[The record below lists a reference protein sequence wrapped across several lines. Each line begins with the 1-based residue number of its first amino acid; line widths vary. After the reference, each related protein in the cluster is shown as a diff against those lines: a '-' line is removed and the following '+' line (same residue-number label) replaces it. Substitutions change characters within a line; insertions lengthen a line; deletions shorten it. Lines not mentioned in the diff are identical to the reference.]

1 MKKVKKQWV
10 VVSLSTLATL
20 GGVTYTMTFSQDA
33 HADSASTNTTTNQQS
48 VSNPSSGTVT
58 SGAVQ
63 TTAAAAASTTSV
75 TNTNNINASYAN
87 QSAGS
92 VAVTAA
98 TPGNQSLSSQAQSA
112 YNTGLVDLSQ
122 TKYSSSGASLAAN
135 PASSLVSSSQASD
148 VASAASDA
156 IKYNGAINQA
166 ASDAFAGN
174 GNNVATVA
182 SDAQNYYNAAYYGA
196 SNAKSLY
203 NNYVN
208 GYGTGTQDYTAFSQ
222 NTNTPGSSASGATSS
237 AQAATSA
244 HSAAL
249 SYESSLNSKF
259 NGKSNVTVHLGAA
272 ENGQINIPT
281 NTDSNITSQNT
292 YTAGSEL
299 YNAYQFGV
307 NYALAHQGTED
318 AKAGKWSGISTQQ
331 GLVYD
336 ASRQLSFPG
345 DNYHPL
351 IQSTNPYDQAYIGA
365 QQAMNDQWGTNDTI
379 QKYGYVLQNENTN
392 ANYLN
397 GSAYYQMAYD
407 NVAREMND
415 NNTAFVH
422 NAWQFQRALAGN
434 YHSDWSF
441 ASFVNGNNSGYSA
454 YNDAMGLGINDE
466 GKGYS
471 NVRLVNDIDFQ
482 GDPYVEHWPTIQHL
496 KNLTVDAQNHQVDF
510 HGVLDQFVADAGV
523 NPVLNIKNFQMAYSY
538 NYYGFL
544 KINQP
549 GTVIYDNVNYM
560 GAQMLSDWPAGGNDI
575 RFKGNI
581 NEINVSTY
589 QTSLN
594 NGIHPTEGNGN
605 QENMEVQNLLLYPGS
620 KYFGSVARD
629 YGNNVIKLSGSLTM
643 NEGSQMTLIPRGNG
657 GYYARLGSNYG
668 IVVTNGANLNIN
680 KGATL
685 QIIPDAWNG
694 STLYAN
700 GLYTYGNV
708 NINGGILDIET
719 AAPSYNSDA
728 TMFVDS
734 TGQVNISNGGLV
746 MVKSQ
751 GLGSSTTG
759 TSYGLLYNN
768 NGQVNVNNL
777 GNLYISG
784 DGTGLINLLAGPLNI
799 TNPGQNNITLD
810 LTQNTN
816 TSSRISN
823 GKIDAYTSLVTYG
836 VGVQGS
842 NGLIAGQ
849 SNTGSSKILYSFH
862 LYNKNGNYT
871 NSFVD
876 ASGNKGSFT
885 QSGNPNFVQIATV
898 PAVYFV
904 GPMTPVLNSDGTYT
918 LTGYAQVSDRKST
931 DTDPIYAQIGY
942 GTQNSYP
949 TLTTVGNNIFN
960 TVTVDKNNYT
970 QAIQVPANY
979 NYELIKYSINMPSN
993 YNPTK
998 TPYVGLLLRYGVDG
1012 VDTVAQVQTKQF
1024 TSSQHSYDLSSDG
1037 KSLVDQSQQVI
1048 DTGSYSSIGDG
1059 RDDALYYL
1067 SNGNQADQ
1075 QRYIDRYKIDDD
1087 YTNGYNSVMAGYN
1100 AFAQG
1105 APDPNNNPGAI
1116 QVGSVAENIAKDN
1129 NSITDPQGYIDG
1141 YNRAKADAKGTLSGL
1156 NDFINGQQQSSTNS
1170 YVNPDPSSTATSK
1183 PTAQYTDNYN
1193 NAYYNAVQGY
1203 QDSKVTTVEAN
1214 PNNVAY
1220 DQGFHA
1226 ADNFK
1231 QGIQDAANGKV
1242 SNDSLNNN
1250 AAYAIGVNAF
1260 NAAKKDVTTGS
1271 TTNTNG
1277 QLILTDAYNLAYQQ
1291 IKSQYDNGANSFLNS
1306 DSNDTSSLPSQYK
1319 DVSAQGYQDAIDGY
1333 NGVNDGHQ
1341 SLSGYKLGQSIKSG
1355 EQALVNGGTNNPSSA
1370 SNQAG
1375 YTKGYQDALNGFQ
1388 DAINYNIANGSNM
1401 STDNLSGKTQA
1412 YKDAV
1417 VAAQSATQ
1425 AIQDAKND
1433 IDNNHTS
1440 DISSQPKAYQDAY
1453 NAYKDAYSAVAKTGK
1468 AANLDG
1474 KSDIYKAIY
1483 NSEYTDINTK
1493 YQSGL
1498 NDYIQNKG
1506 QQSSNDVYSSA
1517 YNDAQKAFNDFKSQY
1532 KDGTNP
1538 TSVTPNNQSSQ
1549 SQAYLNA
1556 FQYAKDAQT
1565 GAYEATQQY
1574 GNFNRPTQSTNPAYM
1589 DGFNAVRDAYADASL
1604 TTPNR
1609 SLSNTSVAYQTEY
1622 QSALTK
1628 AKNDYNQGITD
1639 FLNGKSASTTD
1650 VLGQQAQQDAS
1661 LGYQAALSG
1670 KTENDLNDTQK
1681 NNAGFM
1687 QAFNAAQDAQA
1698 GYQAAIA
1705 QKDNQGVN
1713 SDFESSQPKDDH
1725 GNIVDSPKYEAY
1737 LGAQAGL
1744 QGQTISDTDLSK
1756 KSIAYQQAYRQA
1768 YAISQSDAEQG
1779 VKDYL
1784 QGNQD
1789 ATKYKNDKNYKNGYD
1804 QAQAGFTKFQSDKK
1818 WYSSTSISALKS
1830 TSSDNLFNLGYEG
1843 ARGAYSYLN
1852 GNPLRNSALSD
1863 GSTQIDAA
1871 TIGYVEA
1878 QNGSSDAIKNLSN
1891 LDNNSKAPTDKS
1903 DAYQLGYQN
1912 VIDQV
1917 VKGYNKALQN
1927 QNSTDYN
1934 GITATSPNYAEYQA
1948 YTAAVAG
1955 LKAAKDG
1962 TEDPSIMNVTDSSQI
1977 TPYIAVYQ
1985 KAAKAYDAQANNGQS
2000 DFINNVKPNSSY
2012 YVTSTTTDAMK
2023 NAYTNAYNATASG
2036 FNDHVSD
2043 DQNGSTT
2050 NKANKPT
2057 DSTVSAYNAG
2067 YDAYN
2072 QAKQGATDARNAGA
2086 TATITTAPNGQSQL
2100 YIDGYNAEVQAISDA
2115 QKGKDS
2121 SDANWDAKHDGQ
2133 LYDKYIKQD
2142 QAYKS
2147 LYPALLSNTS
2157 STYNQG
2163 VIDFLNTNGH
2173 DASFTSNNSD
2183 KVYQQGFQDAK
2194 DGVTASSKDS
2204 TRYSNSV
2211 GYQQGYDYQTKINNG
2226 YNATQSSIGS
2236 TKPDVT
2242 TNDAIQGAAAGYTDS
2257 QYGGSP
2263 QINSN
2268 KSLAYNVAYE
2278 KAFNDG
2284 QAKFVTGAT
2293 TFLSGKDKPNGLVGY
2308 PGQDVS
2314 TGYDNARS
2322 GYFAASENQSPTDA
2336 QKANPTFMMGYNA
2349 AIVAISANQGLTKDQ
2364 ALAKITKSAEDQ
2376 TDYGQF
2382 FDQAQNGYKYGTT
2395 NSSVASFQA
2404 PAYLTGYYAA
2414 RGVQDFTNGS
2424 SQQNQTG
2431 TTNLNDAA
2439 AAQNA
2444 YSYGYTQA
2452 QSGFNAA
2459 TNGQSNTA
2467 GQSAA
2472 YTSGVNAFQ
2481 NATNSDVQAA
2491 ITLAKQN
2498 FANNPSINV
2507 GSDTQTTIRNSLK
2520 SGQTNYTNSN
2530 NQTFST
2536 IAQIAY
2542 LNTYIQASS
2551 DYAKG
2556 INEFLNGNDNN
2567 AIAPGGASDIEKQ
2580 GFNAAKA
2587 AYNNALLSGNTKNLS
2602 TILSLPAQDTTTPTN
2617 TTGYTTGG
2625 NAAQQ
2630 IINAFNDLRTKGTLI
2645 PQSSA
2650 DSNYQTAAT
2659 AMLQAQNDLIAGIP
2673 EQNNSSKNSLVYA
2686 NAYKLVYEYSQNEY
2700 QNGVDSVIKNTP
2712 LDNDTFAIQGAS
2724 RAKSGFNDAI
2734 SGLNQISKNDQ
2745 YKQGYEAAMAIKQAY
2760 DDTMNNPSNANN
2772 YTGDNAASQN
2782 DTKNAVIQALK
2793 DFKQNPNVA
2802 ISNTNTSNGSTAS
2815 TNTNGST
2822 SNGTNGGTTTP
2833 TTGNTADSAKI
2844 NGTGISNIVY
2854 NTAWNSIQGAA
2865 MNGMN
2870 NFLFNQ
2876 HMLGNL
2882 TSDQA
2887 SVIGKT
2893 TDPSNTTTFTEA
2905 ESQGFVQGYQ
2915 SAQSGFNDAVSGSK
2929 TLPTDS
2935 ASLSKLSNFYIN
2947 GFTEGSQI
2955 SKAVSDAT
2963 VDGPQGINNPKVIEQ
2978 AYQEA
2983 YQATLDAQNNLKN
2996 GNNDPIADTSVHD
3009 TVYMTAYNQA
3019 LINNSAAYKNG
3030 ALAFAQNTPLT
3041 VGTNGVR
3048 SDQLDITSNGYN
3060 KALEGYN
3067 FFKAGNDEGAES
3079 AGQKTNIA
3087 FQTGVNMWKSEQKGY
3102 QSALANANN
3111 SAESSKAKFSDK
3123 SNMDNYVNTVA
3134 EGQAY
3139 NGAVKAMNDYLT
3151 NGVANSPNSNN
3162 QFFKDAYNQ
3171 AATEVAG
3178 KVSQGSQNF
3187 LSGNDQ
3193 SDPNAAP
3200 SGTDTRGMDQ
3210 KALSKGFTDTQN
3222 GFNDATTQNYT
3233 AAQLSQKSASYQ
3245 AGYNARKSALAGY
3258 NNQTPA
3264 PTDPTQLAIY
3274 QDAQEAATKARA
3286 DIAANTVS
3294 SDSDRS
3300 GKDRV
3305 YNLIYDQ
3312 IVNDYKAGMQQFKD
3326 GQTTANGNSDVQSG
3340 FTDEQNGYN
3349 AGKTAQNNA
3358 SSSNDVK
3365 PTQNQLGY
3373 TDGFALGKASVVATN
3388 LAQSRDQDAAYE
3400 STDDALGKDAY
3411 LGAQAGFDA
3420 AYSHNGQATAATT
3433 KPTNYSGTAYKA
3445 YQDAYNQAYQEAIS
3459 LIPTGANAF
3468 LNYNKDDDQG
3478 LPSNYHTANGLYKAS
3493 IKKGYD
3499 DAKAGYEA
3507 GLAGSSKINN
3517 PSDQYNAGYQQGQN
3531 VKNEMAYSRNNANAT
3546 SDANA
3551 TTSDAQSA
3559 FAGALAG
3566 FTDGQVDPNHAVDVS
3581 QSGTYQ
3587 KAYLLARDEAASQYA
3602 NGMNKFVAG
3611 LNNTNGPNNNNFDNI
3626 AYNRGFNETSQGYT
3640 DGLNHP
3646 NQPQSNSIGYL
3657 KGNDLG
3663 SAVGEG
3669 YASAK
3674 AGDETYTGPTAGSG
3688 EFTAQTAYDAAKA
3701 GFTDAKERHSAA
3713 DNSAQNVGYQNAYKL
3728 AFDQYTAGLQQG
3740 ASDFA
3745 AGIVDNPTDS
3755 KDLLEQSVPAGYALA
3770 KSGYDAGYADT
3781 DPTDASDAIY
3791 MNGYNVGKG
3800 AGHFVLNH
3808 GGYDASNAD
3817 QLNGYNQALAGFNY
3831 AADHDSSSSQLTDQQ
3846 KHQISFMAGFNA
3858 YVAYQKGLQDGSQ
3871 QNATKK
3877 DSDDHDYGMAYD
3889 AAQSAR
3895 QNFMHPDRV
3904 DNSAQAPIYQ
3914 AIYNRQTDAFMKQYQ
3929 SGVNDYLQGGQSQ
3942 GTDFHSQ
3949 GYTDATNG
3957 FNDGFA
3963 ANGQNQNADNVGYS
3977 ESYNA
3982 GQQAYQ
3988 AYKQAE
3994 QDSSQKPADNASL
4007 STKQAYQATVDAMNA
4022 ARYAN
4027 PSTTAPSSASPAY
4040 QKTYA
4045 LAVQDAI
4052 TAVNNGLN
4060 ALTNASSVPTNSGS
4074 SLDKLTYQ
4082 AYSDAKNG
4090 FTTGLSN
4097 QPFDQSQSNNIAYV
4111 HGYNLGQGASQFLNG
4126 TPKSDSQLGDDEVS
4140 QGYKDARDGY
4150 NAAKAGTTVDQL
4162 TNVQRNDPVFMAGY
4176 NARVAS
4182 DNAAN
4187 ATYTEGTPDVS
4198 AAGGQD
4204 GHDAVVQAMTDA
4216 RNGKKQDVSSHTQ
4229 AYQDQYNAYFDKI
4242 YGNYDPKAD
4251 ISKPEDADKFTGDY
4265 FNAIKQ
4271 YLADN
4276 TASLPHNMATD
4287 AGLADAQKG
4296 FINGLTNSPESLPYA
4311 GYQPAYDQGNKLS
4324 IGFKAALNDVVNG
4337 NPHNQDQNVN
4347 DAYLGAVAGY
4357 QAAQVPGASP
4367 VDNDSTH
4374 SLPYRASYQAAYDL
4388 SLAQINKGTNDFI
4401 SGVGKSAPA
4410 DSNAMVQSSYNF
4422 GFNHAQNGYTNAI
4435 SDTPNANAEN
4445 NTPFTSG
4452 YQAANDAI
4460 QGRNDANKATP
4471 GANQSATNT
4480 GTAGYQVG
4488 YNATVAARSDARQNH
4503 ASDVS
4508 NQPLIYQ
4515 DVYNHEYTK
4524 DNAAY
4529 MQGYNDFVNNT
4540 AETKDGQFRQLGYD
4554 DTSAGYSDKLKGITS
4569 NNNSYGY
4576 QQGVQMAAN
4585 FQAAY
4590 QAAVKNPNPDDKD
4603 RFQTND
4609 PQAQQSYNAALAGFK
4624 AATSEQPMDSNLA
4637 NNSSEYQR
4645 AYKTAY
4651 NEAKAQVAAGSQQF
4665 LNGLANNSSKGT
4677 DADSVAFTT
4686 GYNNKS
4692 NGFNDGFNG
4701 NSQQLPNSATYLTG
4715 YNIGKGA
4722 ADFVNNGVSQSS
4734 DSNYQYGFD
4743 RAQAGFNNR
4752 ASGTTKAQLTQ
4763 AQLNDP
4769 VYMSGFN
4776 IADEIQQ
4783 GINDAVNNPT
4793 QSNAYN
4799 SDNPHDRAYR
4809 ASIDALNDFKNST
4822 ARDVSQLP
4830 VAYRT
4835 AYQQV
4840 LAQIK
4845 QNAANGSND
4854 YLNGKDNARSQ
4865 SQNIYDQAY
4874 TTGYNQS
4881 QAGFN
4886 EVVQNHTSE
4895 SSLTAAQRN
4904 DSSFMTGF
4912 HYATGANAFE
4922 DNQYP
4927 QSQNADYSN
4936 GYQDA
4941 SNGFDAG
4948 MSGIS
4953 ADKLTAAQRQ
4963 DQAFMIGFNK
4973 AAESLKGYQLAQA
4986 SFGSDEND
4994 IAHQSQSD
5002 EDVAYRAAKAG
5013 FAAAQNGVSLD
5024 GYQNVSVMYD
5034 KAYKRAYAEWQAQS
5048 QAGAGQAISGQKA
5061 ADDKLN
5067 PVDKAAYDAGF
5078 KTSPIAMKDAIA
5090 IQAKQPQD
5098 KLIGPNGLDRLIYNA
5113 ILDGYKKGYQD
5124 GFANQTK
5131 NANSK
5136 DGAFQAAYAK
5146 GYSDGYAVSPA
5157 ASANNVN
5164 NNSQV
5169 VTDFTNGVNNKPKD
5183 NPQLAAQ
5190 YAANYAQISQGFK
5203 LGVANKEVNTNGLNS
5218 YYLAQG
5224 YQLAKEVKRAIRDAK
5239 ANKSTSPLSQANAK
5253 RETAAYV
5260 AGYNAYKAGIKAERA
5275 NIHRSKA
5282 KPINY
5287 KKMGELY
5294 EYAFKQ
5300 GYADERKRQLED
5312 GSKAGR
5318 VRGNKHMSIPN
5329 MNKKNADYVRS
5340 YEKAYK
5346 QSLQKRLP
5354 RYIYNVKGVYTHKQ
5368 AKFTKGNRVVYYA
5381 KKPRYAAHVFK
5392 VAGIAYYKNGV
5403 PRYRVVGGGILT
5415 ASPNATRN
5423 AYYTIHNKSTKY
5435 KVIRPTGVWLHDDKK
5450 FDIANRIKHYGQ
5462 NRVIKVKKVVKYRG
5476 ITRLYI
5482 NENQYITSNK
5492 TFVKVTNK

>member
-1 MKKVKKQWV
+1 MQYNKKQFNKVNDKKVMKKVKKQWV

-33 HADSASTNTTTNQQS
+33 HAASKDAQ
-48 VSNPSSGTVT
+48 
-58 SGAVQ
+58 
-63 TTAAAAASTTSV
+63 AASQAASQDAHAASTGDTSV
-75 TNTNNINASYAN
+75 TNTNNISASYAN
-87 QSAGS
+87 QTVGS
-92 VAVTAA
+92 VAVTASTA
-98 TPGNQSLSSQAQSA
+98 GNQSLSSQAQSA

-122 TKYSSSGASLAAN
+122 TKYSSSGASIAAN

-156 IKYNGAINQA
+156 VKYNSAINQA

-182 SDAQNYYNAAYYGA
+182 SDAQNYYNAAYNGA

-203 NNYVN
+203 NNYVV

-222 NTNTPGSSASGATSS
+222 NTNTPGSSAATGTSS

-249 SYESSLNSKF
+249 SYESSLNAKF

-272 ENGQINIPT
+272 ENGQITIPT
-281 NTDSNITSQNT
+281 ADDPTITSQNG
-292 YTAGSEL
+292 YTVGSEL

-318 AKAGKWSGISTQQ
+318 AKAGKWTGISKSQ

-351 IQSTNPYDQAYIGA
+351 IGSTNPYDQAYMGA
-365 QQAMNDQWGTNDTI
+365 QQAMNDQWGSNDTI
-379 QKYGYVLQNENTN
+379 QSYGYVLSNET
-392 ANYLN
+392 ANSNYSS
-397 GSAYYQMAYD
+397 GSQYYQMAYD

-441 ASFVNGNNSGYSA
+441 SSFVNGTNSGYSA
-454 YNDAMGLGINDE
+454 YNDAMGLRINDG

-471 NVRLVNDIDFQ
+471 TVRLVNDIDFQ

-496 KNLTVDAQNHQVDF
+496 INLTVDAQNHQVDF

-538 NYYGFL
+538 NFYGFL

-594 NGIHPTEGNGN
+594 TGIHPTEGGGN
-605 QENMEVQNLLLYPGS
+605 QENMEVQNLLLYPGA
-620 KYFGSVARD
+620 KYFGSVAKD

-643 NEGSQMTLIPRGNG
+643 NEGSQMTLVPRGNG

-685 QIIPDAWNG
+685 QIIPDSWNG
-694 STLYAN
+694 SSTYAN
-700 GLYTYGNV
+700 GIYTYGNINV
-708 NINGGILDIET
+708 NGGTLDIET

-751 GLGSSTTG
+751 GLGNSSTG

-784 DGTGLINLLAGPLNI
+784 DGTGQINLLAGPLNI

-816 TSSRISN
+816 NSSRISN

-849 SNTGSSKILYSFH
+849 TNTGSSKILYSFH
-862 LYNKNGNYT
+862 LYTQNGNYV
-871 NSFVD
+871 NNYVD
-876 ASGNKGSFT
+876 ASGNKGSFP

-904 GPMTPVLNSDGTYT
+904 GPMTPVINSDGTYT

-949 TLTTVGNNIFN
+949 TLTKVSNGIFN
-960 TVTVDKNNYT
+960 SVTVDKNNYT
-970 QAIQVPANY
+970 QKISVPANY
-979 NYELIKYSINMPSN
+979 NYELIKYSIDMPKD

-1048 DTGSYSSIGDG
+1048 DTGSYTGISDG

-1067 SNGNQADQ
+1067 SNGTQADQ
-1075 QRYIDRYKIDDD
+1075 QRYTDKYKINDD

-1100 AFAQG
+1100 AFANG
-1105 APDPNNNPGAI
+1105 LPDPTSNPSAI
-1116 QVGSVAENIAKDN
+1116 PVGSVASNIAND
-1129 NSITDPQGYIDG
+1129 SGTITDPQGYIDG

-1156 NDFINGQQQSSTNS
+1156 NDFINGQPQSSKNS
-1170 YVNPDPSSTATSK
+1170 YVNPDPSSQSTSS
-1183 PTAQYTDNYN
+1183 PTAQYTNNYN
-1193 NAYYNAVQGY
+1193 NAYYNAIQGY
-1203 QDSKVTTVEAN
+1203 QDRKNNFAPTN

-1220 DQGFHA
+1220 NEGFHA
-1226 ADNFK
+1226 VDDYTS
-1231 QGIQDAANGKV
+1231 GIKDAANGTV
-1242 SNDSLNNN
+1242 SSDSQQNN

-1260 NAAKKDVTTGS
+1260 NSAKKDVTTGS

-1277 QLILTDAYNLAYQQ
+1277 NLILTDAYNAAYTQ
-1291 IKSQYDNGANSFLNS
+1291 IKSQYDNGAKAFLNS
-1306 DSNDTSSLPSQYK
+1306 DKNDTSSLPSQYQ
-1319 DVSAQGYQDAIDGY
+1319 DVSKQGYQDAIDGY
-1333 NGVNDGHQ
+1333 NGTNDGHQ
-1341 SLSGYKLGQSIKSG
+1341 GLSGYQLGQSVKAG
-1355 EQALVNGGTNNPSSA
+1355 EQDLVNGSAKNTTQA
-1370 SNQAG
+1370 SNADG
-1375 YTKGYQDALNGFQ
+1375 YNKGYQDALNGYQ
-1388 DAINYNIANGSNM
+1388 DAINYAVSHGTNIDTNSLN
-1401 STDNLSGKTQA
+1401 GKTQA

-1417 VAAQSATQ
+1417 IAAQNATQ
-1425 AIQDAKND
+1425 AIQDSKND
-1433 IDNNHTS
+1433 IDNNKTS
-1440 DISSQPKAYQDAY
+1440 NISSQSKAYQDAY
-1453 NAYKDAYSAVAKTGK
+1453 NAYRDAYSAVAKTGQTNN
-1468 AANLDG
+1468 ANLNNQ
-1474 KSDIYKAIY
+1474 SDIYKTIY
-1483 NSEYTDINTK
+1483 NAEYNDINSK
-1493 YQSGL
+1493 YQNGL
-1498 NDYIQNKG
+1498 TDYIQNKG
-1506 QQSSNDVYSSA
+1506 KNSDNDVYSTA
-1517 YNDAQKAFNDFKSQY
+1517 YQDAGNAFSDFQNAY
-1532 KDGTNP
+1532 KDGNNP
-1538 TSVTPNNQSSQ
+1538 SSITPSNSNNRP
-1549 SQAYLNA
+1549 QAYLKA

-1565 GAYEATQQY
+1565 GAYDATNQY
-1574 GNFNRPTQSTNPAYM
+1574 GNFNRPTQNDNPAYM
-1589 DGFNAVRDAYADASL
+1589 DGFNAVRDAYANAAL
-1604 TTPNR
+1604 KTPVDR
-1609 SLSNTSVAYQTEY
+1609 SNTSTAYQNVY
-1622 QSALTK
+1622 KNALDK
-1628 AKNDYNQGITD
+1628 AQKDYNQAVND
-1639 FLNGKSASTTD
+1639 FLDGKAAQSNDA
-1650 VLGQQAQQDAS
+1650 LGQQAQQDAS

-1670 KTENDLNDTQK
+1670 KTEDQLNDTQK

-1687 QAFNAAQDAQA
+1687 QAFTAAQDAQE
-1698 GYQAAIA
+1698 GYKAAIA
-1705 QKDNQGVN
+1705 QKDNKGVN
-1713 SDFESSQPKDDH
+1713 QDFENQQPKDEQ
-1725 GNIVDSPKYEAY
+1725 GKIIDSAKYEAY
-1737 LGAQAGL
+1737 LGAKEGL
-1744 QGQTISDTDLSK
+1744 NGTSISDSDLSTH
-1756 KSIAYQQAYRQA
+1756 SIAYQQAYRQA

-1784 QGNQD
+1784 QGTKDDN
-1789 ATKYKNDKNYKNGYD
+1789 KYKNDKNYQNGYD
-1804 QAQAGFTKFQSDKK
+1804 
-1818 WYSSTSISALKS
+1818 SAVNGYKR
-1830 TSSDNLFNLGYEG
+1830 SSDSSDRLQELGYQGKLG
-1843 ARGAYSYLN
+1843 AQSYLN
-1852 GNPLRNSALSD
+1852 GNPSRNSALSD
-1863 GSTQIDAA
+1863 GSSQLDAFS
-1871 TIGYVEA
+1871 IGYVEA
-1878 QNGSSDAIKNLSN
+1878 QNGSADAIKNLNDLTSS
-1891 LDNNSKAPTDKS
+1891 SKAPTDKS
-1903 DAYQLGYQN
+1903 ASYQLGYQN

-1917 VKGYNKALQN
+1917 LKGYNAAIAN
-1927 QNSTDYN
+1927 QNDSSYTKT
-1934 GITATSPNYAEYQA
+1934 TANSSNYDAYQA

-1955 LKAAKDG
+1955 LSAAKSG
-1962 TEDPSIMNVTDSSQI
+1962 TEDPNIMNVTDPAQI
-1977 TPYIAVYQ
+1977 TPYIAVYK
-1985 KAAKAYDAQANNGQS
+1985 KAAKAYDAQMQS
-2000 DFINNVKPNSSY
+2000 GLNDFINNGKPTSSSY
-2012 YVTSTTTDAMK
+2012 VASQTNDAMK
-2023 NAYTNAYNATASG
+2023 TAYTNAYNEALAG
-2036 FNDHVSD
+2036 FKDHISD
-2043 DQNGSTT
+2043 AQPGSST
-2050 NKANKPT
+2050 NKNSQPKDA
-2057 DSTVSAYNAG
+2057 SISAYNVG
-2067 YDAYN
+2067 YDAYKY
-2072 QAKQGATDARNAGA
+2072 AKNGADDARAA
-2086 TATITTAPNGQSQL
+2086 KSTQVIKTDSTHSQL
-2100 YIDGYNAEVQAISDA
+2100 YVDGYNAEVQAIKDA
-2115 QKGKDS
+2115 QMGKDS
-2121 SDANWDAKHDGQ
+2121 SVTDLFSTKYDGT
-2133 LYDKYIKQD
+2133 LSNNYNNQD

-2147 LYPALLSNTS
+2147 IYSSLLSDAAD
-2157 STYNQG
+2157 TYKRA
-2163 VIDFLNTNGH
+2163 VSDFLNTNGH
-2173 DASFTSNNSD
+2173 DGSYTTDSSD
-2183 KVYQQGFQDAK
+2183 YVYQLGFQDVK
-2194 DGVTASSKDS
+2194 DGIKASSKDN
-2204 TRYSNSV
+2204 NSI
-2211 GYQQGYDYQTKINNG
+2211 GYKAGYDYQVKITNG
-2226 YNATQSSIGS
+2226 LGQVKSSLTATNSD
-2236 TKPDVT
+2236 PT
-2242 TNDAIQGAAAGYTDS
+2242 TNDAIRGAAAGYTDS
-2257 QYGGSP
+2257 ENGG
-2263 QINSN
+2263 IAKTNTN
-2268 KSLAYNVAYE
+2268 ESLAYNVAYQ
-2278 KAFNDG
+2278 KAVSDG
-2284 QAKFVTGAT
+2284 QTQFVEGAND
-2293 TFLSGKDKPNGLVGY
+2293 FLSGNAKQTGLVGY
-2308 PGQDVS
+2308 PGQDQS
-2314 TGYDNARS
+2314 KGYDNARQ
-2322 GYFAASENQSPTDA
+2322 GYFAASENQVPTEI
-2336 QKANPTFMMGYNA
+2336 QKNNPTYMMGYNA
-2349 AIVAISANQGLTKDQ
+2349 ALVAIAANKGLSKDQ
-2364 ALAKITKSAEDQ
+2364 ALSQINKLSGDNTGYDKYFDEAKSGYTDGTSNVSVTNYKS
-2376 TDYGQF
+2376 
-2382 FDQAQNGYKYGTT
+2382 
-2395 NSSVASFQA
+2395 

-2414 RGVQDFTNGS
+2414 RGVKDFTSGN

-2431 TTNLNDAA
+2431 ITNLDDAA

-2444 YSYGYTQA
+2444 YNYGYTQA
-2452 QSGFNAA
+2452 QSGFNDA
-2459 TNGQSNTA
+2459 TNTNGTVNQSGQSDAYIA
-2467 GQSAA
+2467 GIKA
-2472 YTSGVNAFQ
+2472 YNDAISSNS
-2481 NATNSDVQAA
+2481 SDVQAA
-2491 ITLAKQN
+2491 IKLAKTT
-2498 FANNPSINV
+2498 FTNNPALNVDSATQNSIR
-2507 GSDTQTTIRNSLK
+2507 SSLK
-2520 SGQTNYTNSN
+2520 NAQSGYSN
-2530 NQTFST
+2530 NNQAFST
-2536 IAQIAY
+2536 VGQIAY
-2542 LNTYIQASS
+2542 LNTYIKASA
-2551 DYAKG
+2551 DYANG
-2556 INEFLNGNDNN
+2556 VNTFLRGNDNN
-2567 AIAPGGASDIEKQ
+2567 ASVPSDFSDIATL

-2587 AYNNALLSGNTKNLS
+2587 AYNNALNNGNTNNLS
-2602 TILSLPAQDTTTPTN
+2602 TILKLPSLDNQTSNN
-2617 TTGYTTGG
+2617 TIGYTTGS
-2625 NAAQQ
+2625 NAASQ
-2630 IINAFNDLRTKGTLI
+2630 IIQAFSDLRTKGTLI
-2645 PQSSA
+2645 PQSSS

-2659 AMLQAQNDLIAGIP
+2659 AMLQAQNDLIAGLT
-2673 EQNNSSKNSLVYA
+2673 EQDNSSKQSLVYA
-2686 NAYKLVYEYSQNEY
+2686 NAYKLVYNYSQNEY
-2700 QNGVDSVIKNTP
+2700 QNGVDSVIKNTS
-2712 LDNDTFAIQGAS
+2712 LDNDTFAVQGAS
-2724 RAKSGFNDAI
+2724 NAKSGFNDALA
-2734 SGLNQISKNDQ
+2734 GLQPVNSNNNQ
-2745 YKQGYEAAMAIKQAY
+2745 YMQGYNAAQAIKNAY
-2760 DDTMNNPSNANN
+2760 DDTMNNPNNSTNYSGSNA
-2772 YTGDNAASQN
+2772 TEQN
-2782 DTKNAVIQALK
+2782 DTKNAVAQALK
-2793 DFKQNPNVA
+2793 DFQQNPNVA
-2802 ISNTNTSNGSTAS
+2802 ISNTNNSNGSTAS
-2815 TNTNGST
+2815 TNTNG
-2822 SNGTNGGTTTP
+2822 NNTNTGTTSD
-2833 TTGNTADSAKI
+2833 AAKI

-2854 NTAWNSIQGAA
+2854 NTAWNAIQGAA

-2870 NFLFNQ
+2870 NYLFNQ
-2876 HMLGNL
+2876 HMLNNL

-2887 SVIGKT
+2887 QIIGKT
-2893 TDPSNTTTFTEA
+2893 TNPNNANTFTEA
-2905 ESQGFVQGYQ
+2905 ESQGFVQGYKA
-2915 SAQSGFNDAVSGSK
+2915 AQSGFEDALSGNK
-2929 TLPTDS
+2929 TLPTD
-2935 ASLSKLSNFYIN
+2935 ATSLSKLSNFYIN

-2955 SKAVSDAT
+2955 SGAVKAAT

-2983 YQATLDAQNNLKN
+2983 YQAALDAQNNLKN
-2996 GNNDPIADTSVHD
+2996 GNNESINDTSTHD
-3009 TVYMTAYNQA
+3009 IIYMKAYNQA
-3019 LINNSAAYKNG
+3019 LTNNQAAYTNG
-3030 ALAFAQNTPLT
+3030 ALTFAQNISLSSL
-3041 VGTNGVR
+3041 VGNNGVR

-3067 FFKAGNDEGAES
+3067 FFKSGNTEESES

-3087 FQTGVNMWKSEQKGY
+3087 FQIGVNLWKSVQTGY
-3102 QSALANANN
+3102 QAAMKNAND
-3111 SAESSKAKFSDK
+3111 SDESNKSSFKDQSDM
-3123 SNMDNYVNTVA
+3123 NRYVNTVA

-3139 NGAVKAMNDYLT
+3139 NAAVKAMNDYFT
-3151 NGVANSPNSNN
+3151 NGVANAPQSSNP
-3162 QFFKDAYNQ
+3162 FYKDAYNQ
-3171 AATEVAG
+3171 AAAEVSS
-3178 KVSQGSQNF
+3178 KVSQGSQSF
-3187 LSGNDQ
+3187 LSGND
-3193 SDPNAAP
+3193 STDPNAA
-3200 SGTDTRGMDQ
+3200 STGTDTRGLDQ
-3210 KALSKGFTDTQN
+3210 KALSKGFTDTQS
-3222 GFNDATTQNYT
+3222 GFNEAGNSTLTTQ
-3233 AAQLSQKSASYQ
+3233 QLSSKSAAYQ
-3245 AGYNARKSALAGY
+3245 AGYQARKSALAGY
-3258 NNQTPA
+3258 NKTQPQ

-3274 QDAQEAATKARA
+3274 QDAQTAADKAHS

-3294 SDSDRS
+3294 TDSDRS

-3312 IVNDYKAGMQQFKD
+3312 IVNDYKVGMQQFKD
-3326 GQTTANGNSDVQSG
+3326 GQTTANGNSDVQAG
-3340 FTDEQNGYN
+3340 FKDEQNGYS
-3349 AGKTAQNNA
+3349 AGLTTKNLSVSPSLGYNDGFQLGNA
-3358 SSSNDVK
+3358 S
-3365 PTQNQLGY
+3365 
-3373 TDGFALGKASVVATN
+3373 TDATN
-3388 LAQSRDQDAAYE
+3388 LAQSRDQNAPYQSSDNQ
-3400 STDDALGKDAY
+3400 LGKDAY
-3411 LGAQAGFDA
+3411 NGAQAGFNA
-3420 AYSHNGQATAATT
+3420 AYNNTGSSAAPAT
-3433 KPTNYSGTAYKA
+3433 KPSDYSDSAYKA
-3445 YQDAYNQAYQEAIS
+3445 YQDAYEKAYQEAIN
-3459 LIPTGANAF
+3459 LIPTGAQAF
-3468 LNYNKDDDQG
+3468 LKHNQDDDLG
-3478 LPSNYHTANGLYKAS
+3478 LPSNYYTDNGLYKAS

-3499 DAKAGYEA
+3499 DAKSGYED
-3507 GLAGSSKINN
+3507 GLQGKSTAA
-3517 PSDQYNAGYQQGQN
+3517 NATQEYTQGYQQGLA
-3531 VKNEMAYSRNNANAT
+3531 VKNEMSYLRSNANAT
-3546 SDANA
+3546 SDSNA
-3551 TTSDAQSA
+3551 QNDNDRDA
-3559 FAGALAG
+3559 FNGALAG
-3566 FTDGQVDPNHAVDVS
+3566 FTDGQVDSNHAVDTS

-3587 KAYLLARDEAASQYA
+3587 KAYLLARNEAASQYA
-3602 NGMNKFVAG
+3602 NGMNQFVAG
-3611 LNNTNGPNNNNFDNI
+3611 QNNTNGPDNNNFDSI

-3640 DGLNHP
+3640 DGLNQP
-3646 NQPQSNSIGYL
+3646 NQPKSQSTGYK
-3657 KGNDLG
+3657 KGNELG

-3674 AGDETYTGPTAGSG
+3674 AGNDTYTGPNAGSG
-3688 EFTAQTAYDAAKA
+3688 EFTAQTAFDAAKS
-3701 GFTDAKERHSAA
+3701 GFTDAKNRRQAA
-3713 DNSAQNVGYQNAYKL
+3713 DNSGQNVGYQNAYKL
-3728 AFDQYTAGLQQG
+3728 AFDQYTAGLQKG
-3740 ASDFA
+3740 ANDFA
-3745 AGIVDNPTDS
+3745 AGNVDVPTDS
-3755 KDLLEQSVPAGYALA
+3755 KDLLDQSVPAGYELA
-3770 KSGYDAGYADT
+3770 KSGYDAGFNGQDAT
-3781 DPTDASDAIY
+3781 DSSDSIY
-3791 MNGYNVGKG
+3791 MNGYNLGKG
-3800 AGHFVLNH
+3800 AGHFVLDKS
-3808 GGYDASNAD
+3808 GYDSTNSD

-3831 AADHDSSSSQLTDQQ
+3831 AADHDSSDSQLSDQQ
-3846 KHQISFMAGFNA
+3846 KHQSAFMDGFKV

-3871 QNATKK
+3871 PNATNK
-3877 DSDDHDYGMAYD
+3877 DANNQDYGLAYD

-3904 DNSAQAPIYQ
+3904 NNDDKAPIYQ
-3914 AIYNRQTDAFMKQYQ
+3914 AIYHRQTDAFMKQYQ
-3929 SGVNDYLQGGQSQ
+3929 SGVNDYLQGGQGQ

-3957 FNDGFA
+3957 FNDGFSD
-3963 ANGQNQNADNVGYS
+3963 NGQNQNPYNVGYS

-3994 QDSSQKPADNASL
+3994 QDSSQRPADSASL
-4007 STKQAYQATVDAMNA
+4007 SSKQAYQATVDAMNA

-4027 PSTTAPSSASPAY
+4027 PSTIAPSSASPAY

-4060 ALTNASSVPTNSGS
+4060 ALTNAEQVPTDTGT
-4074 SLDKLTYQ
+4074 SLDKLTYH

-4090 FTTGLSN
+4090 FAVGLIN
-4097 QPFDQSQSNNIAYV
+4097 GNFDQSQKNNIAYV

-4126 TPKSDSQLGDDEVS
+4126 TPKSDSQLGNDEVS

-4150 NAAKAGTTVDQL
+4150 NAAKAGTVQNQL
-4162 TNVQRNDPVFMAGY
+4162 TAVQKNDPVFMAGY
-4176 NARVAS
+4176 NAWVAAT
-4182 DNAAN
+4182 NAAN
-4187 ATYTEGTPDVS
+4187 ATYTETTPEVNVT
-4198 AAGGQD
+4198 GGQD
-4204 GHDAVVQAMTDA
+4204 GHDAVIQAVTDA
-4216 RNGKKQDVSSHTQ
+4216 RNGKKQDISSHTQ
-4229 AYQDQYNAYFDKI
+4229 AYQDQYNAYFDKV

-4251 ISKPEDADKFTGDY
+4251 ISKSEDADKFTGDY

-4460 QGRNDANKATP
+4460 QGRNDANKAAP
-4471 GANQSATNT
+4471 DANQSATNT

-4686 GYNNKS
+4686 GYNNTS

-4701 NSQQLPNSATYLTG
+4701 NSQQLPNSATYMTG

-4734 DSNYQYGFD
+4734 DRNYQYGFD

-4793 QSNAYN
+4793 QANAYN
-4799 SDNPHDRAYR
+4799 SDSPHDRAYR
-4809 ASIDALNDFKNST
+4809 AAVDALNNFKAVNIK
-4822 ARDVSQLP
+4822 DVSQLP
-4830 VAYRT
+4830 IAYRT

-4840 LAQIK
+4840 LAQIQ
-4845 QNAANGSND
+4845 QNAVSGSND
-4854 YLNGKDNARSQ
+4854 YLSGKDNSRAQ

-4874 TTGYNQS
+4874 TIGFNQS
-4881 QAGFN
+4881 QTGFKAVIDQHVSANSLTTTQRNDPSFMAGFN
-4886 EVVQNHTSE
+4886 N
-4895 SSLTAAQRN
+4895 
-4904 DSSFMTGF
+4904 
-4912 HYATGANAFE
+4912 ATGANDFVS
-4922 DNQYP
+4922 NQYG
-4927 QSQNADYSN
+4927 QSNNGDYTN

-4941 SNGFDAG
+4941 SNGFDTG
-4948 MSGIS
+4948 MTGITM
-4953 ADKLTAAQRQ
+4953 DKLTPAQQ
-4963 DQAFMIGFNK
+4963 KDAAFMMGFHK
-4973 AAESLKGYQLAQA
+4973 AADSLKGYQLAQQ
-4986 SFGSDEND
+4986 SFDND
-4994 IAHQSQSD
+4994 DNDSAHQSQND
-5002 EDVAYRAAKAG
+5002 EDVTYRAAKAG
-5013 FAAAQNGVSLD
+5013 FKAAQNGLSLT
-5024 GYQNVSVMYD
+5024 GYQNVSVIYD
-5034 KAYKRAYAEWQAQS
+5034 KAYKRAYAEWQSWS
-5048 QAGAGQAISGQKA
+5048 QAGASQAINSQKA
-5061 ADDKLN
+5061 VTDKLN
-5067 PVDKAAYDAGF
+5067 PVDKAAYNAGF
-5078 KTSPIAMKDAIA
+5078 VTGPVALKDAIA
-5090 IQAKQPQD
+5090 IQTKQPAN
-5098 KLIGPNGLDRLIYNA
+5098 KLVGANGLDRLIYDA
-5113 ILDGYKKGYQD
+5113 ILSGYQN
-5124 GFANQTK
+5124 GYQAGLTNQPN
-5131 NANSK
+5131 NANSN
-5136 DGAFQAAYAK
+5136 DGAYQVAYAK
-5146 GYSDGYAVSPA
+5146 GYSDGYSNSPA
-5157 ASANNVN
+5157 ASN
-5164 NNSQV
+5164 NNTNNQV
-5169 VTDFTNGVNNKPKD
+5169 VIDFSNGVRNTPNTS
-5183 NPQLAAQ
+5183 PQATEQ
-5190 YAANYAQISQGFK
+5190 YVANYNQISQGFK
-5203 LGVANKEVNTNGLNS
+5203 LGVSNKNINTIALSS
-5218 YYLAQG
+5218 YYVAQG
-5224 YQLAKEVKRAIRDAK
+5224 YQLAQDVKRAIKDAK
-5239 ANKSTSPLSQANAK
+5239 ATKSTHPLSANNAN
-5253 RETAAYV
+5253 RDNAAYV
-5260 AGYNAYKAGIKAERA
+5260 TGYNAYKAGVKAEKA
-5275 NIHRSKA
+5275 NIHRGKA
-5282 KPINY
+5282 KAIDY

-5294 EYAFKQ
+5294 GYAFKQ
-5300 GYADERKRQLED
+5300 GYADERKRQSLD

-5318 VRGNKHMSIPN
+5318 IRGNNHMSIPK
-5329 MNKKNADYVRS
+5329 MDKNNVDYVRS

-5346 QSLQKRLP
+5346 QALQRRLP
-5354 RYIYNVKGVYTHKQ
+5354 RYIYNVKAVYTHKQ
-5368 AKFTKGNRVVYYA
+5368 TRFTKGNRVVYYA

-5392 VAGIAYYKNGV
+5392 VEGIAYYKNGI
-5403 PRYRVVGGGILT
+5403 PRYRVAGGGILT
-5415 ASPNATRN
+5415 ASADATRS
-5423 AYYTIHNKSTKY
+5423 AYYSVHNDGIKY
-5435 KVIRPTGVWLHDDKK
+5435 KVIRPTGIWLHDDKK
-5450 FDIANRIKHYGQ
+5450 FNVENRLKHYAKD
-5462 NRVIKVKKVVKYRG
+5462 RIIKIRKVVKYHG
-5476 ITRLYI
+5476 ITRLYV

-5492 TFVKVTNK
+5492 TYVKIAKH